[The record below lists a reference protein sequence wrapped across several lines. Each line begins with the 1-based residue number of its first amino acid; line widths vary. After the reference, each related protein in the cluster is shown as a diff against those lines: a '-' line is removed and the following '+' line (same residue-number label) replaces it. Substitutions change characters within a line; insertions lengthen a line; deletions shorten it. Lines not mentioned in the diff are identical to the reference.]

1 MADTSYESAK
11 ALDDAY
17 VMHTYGRL
25 PVEFVSGSGATL
37 ADSTGKTY
45 IDCLGGIGSVS
56 MGHCN
61 PVVAAALRE
70 QVDKIWQVGNYY
82 YVENRGELAQDLSGL
97 LSSMCDEEGH
107 VVGSTGSTW
116 KTFFANS
123 GAEANEGAIKLA
135 RLWGAK
141 HLDGAYGIISAEKSF
156 HGRTLATLAA
166 TAQDNKQDPFAP
178 LPAGFGRTPLNDIDA
193 LAEALD
199 GEVDGT
205 RPCALMLEC
214 VQGESGVWPCTLEY
228 LKAAREMTS
237 ERNML
242 LIIDE
247 VQTGF
252 CRTGSY
258 FAFQS
263 YGIEPDIVT
272 MAKGIADGVPM
283 GAFAAKIE
291 LASLMQPGMHGTT
304 FGGGP
309 LACAA
314 ADATTKIMC
323 EEGFLDHVNE
333 MGAYLRDRLA
343 ELPFVTEVR
352 GRGLMCGISLEK
364 PVANQVVLNALRHG
378 FVLNAPAADIIRFLP
393 PLIIEKED
401 IDALVDALPTI
412 YEEVAQ

>member
-1 MADTSYESAK
+1 MGKQFDK
-11 ALDDAY
+11 ARQLDDTY
-17 VMHTYGRL
+17 VMHTFARK
-25 PVEFVSGSGATL
+25 PVEFVSGAGQWL
-37 ADSTGKTY
+37 
-45 IDCLGGIGSVS
+45 IDDEGNEYLDFLSGIGVVSV
-56 MGHCN
+56 GHCN
-61 PVVAAALRE
+61 TRVTEAVTE
-70 QVDKIWQVGNYY
+70 QANKLLHVSNYFY
-82 YVENRGELAQDLSGL
+82 IEHRGELAERISDMLAHGTDGVWQ
-97 LSSMCDEEGH
+97 
-107 VVGSTGSTW
+107 
-116 KTFFANS
+116 TFFANS

-141 HLDGAYGIISAEKSF
+141 NLGGAHGIISAEKSF

-178 LPAGFGRTPLNDIDA
+178 LPAGFGRTPLNDVDA
-193 LAEALD
+193 LAQALD

-228 LKAAREMTS
+228 LQAAREMTR

-242 LIIDE
+242 LIVDE

-258 FAFQS
+258 FAFQA

-272 MAKGIADGVPM
+272 MAKGIADGIPM
-283 GAFAAKIE
+283 GGFAAKTE

-314 ADATTKIMC
+314 ADATTRIMC

-333 MGAYLRDRLA
+333 MGSYLRERLV
-343 ELPFVTEVR
+343 ELPFVTDVR
-352 GRGLMCGISLEK
+352 GRGLMCGISLDK
-364 PVANQVVLNALRHG
+364 PLANQAVLNALRHG
-378 FVLNAPAADIIRFLP
+378 FVLNAPAADIIRLLP
-393 PLIIEKED
+393 PLIIEQED
-401 IDALVDALPTI
+401 IDALAEALPTI
-412 YEEVAQ
+412 YEEVAR

>member
-1 MADTSYESAK
+1 MTFEEIK
-11 ALDDAY
+11 ALDHQY
-17 VMHTYGRL
+17 VMQSYGRF
-25 PVEFVSGSGATL
+25 PVAVDHGKGATVWDV
-37 ADSTGKTY
+37 AGKEY
-45 IDCLGGIGSVS
+45 IDFTAGIGVCSLGYADEGWVNAITEQAGKL
-56 MGHCN
+56 GHISN
-61 PVVAAALRE
+61 LFYAEPYVKAAEKLCRKAGMSN
-70 QVDKIWQVGNYY
+70 V
-82 YVENRGELAQDLSGL
+82 
-97 LSSMCDEEGH
+97 
-107 VVGSTGSTW
+107 
-116 KTFFANS
+116 FFANS

-141 HLDGAYGIISAEKSF
+141 NLGGAYGIISAEKSF

-193 LAEALD
+193 LAAALD

-205 RPCALMLEC
+205 RPCALMIEC
-214 VQGESGVWPCTLEY
+214 IQGESGVWPCSLEY

-237 ERNML
+237 ERGML
-242 LIIDE
+242 LIVDE

-272 MAKGIADGVPM
+272 MAKGIADGIPM
-283 GAFAAKIE
+283 GAFAAKTD
-291 LASLMQPGMHGTT
+291 LAALMQPGMHGTT

-333 MGAYLRDRLA
+333 MGAYLREKLA
-343 ELPFVTEVR
+343 ELPFVMDVR
-352 GRGLMCGISLEK
+352 GKGLMCGISLDK

-393 PLIIEKED
+393 PLIIEKDD
-401 IDALVDALPTI
+401 IDALAEAFPTI

>member
-1 MADTSYESAK
+1 MSNY
-11 ALDDAY
+11 
-17 VMHTYGRL
+17 
-25 PVEFVSGSGATL
+25 F
-37 ADSTGKTY
+37 Y
-45 IDCLGGIGSVS
+45 IE
-56 MGHCN
+56 H
-61 PVVAAALRE
+61 
-70 QVDKIWQVGNYY
+70 
-82 YVENRGELAQDLSGL
+82 RGELAERISDMLAHGTDGVWQ
-97 LSSMCDEEGH
+97 
-107 VVGSTGSTW
+107 
-116 KTFFANS
+116 TFFANS

-141 HLDGAYGIISAEKSF
+141 NLGGAHGIISAEKSF

-178 LPAGFGRTPLNDIDA
+178 LPAGFGRTPLNDVDA
-193 LAEALD
+193 LAQALD

-228 LKAAREMTS
+228 LQAAREMTR

-242 LIIDE
+242 LIVDE

-258 FAFQS
+258 FAFQA

-272 MAKGIADGVPM
+272 MAKGIADGIPM
-283 GAFAAKIE
+283 GGFAAKTE

-314 ADATTKIMC
+314 ADATTRIMC

-333 MGAYLRDRLA
+333 MGSYLRERLA
-343 ELPFVTEVR
+343 ELPFVTDVR
-352 GRGLMCGISLEK
+352 GRGLMCGISLDK
-364 PVANQVVLNALRHG
+364 PLANQVVLNALRHG
-378 FVLNAPAADIIRFLP
+378 FVLNAPSADIIRLLP
-393 PLIIEKED
+393 PLIIEQED
-401 IDALVDALPTI
+401 IDALAEALPTI
-412 YEEVAQ
+412 YEEVVR